1 MKVLLCG
8 DMDVAETAQWH
19 DALAAALPEARWLDM
34 AAARARPAEVQAA
47 VVANP
52 PPGSLQ
58 GLPHLRLI
66 QSLWAGVDRLLA
78 DATLPAGVPIARM
91 VDAATACS
99 NAALRPSLSARLRRS
114 NATAVTSLGMSTGPV
129 PGNTT
134 AVVP

>member
-78 DATLPAGVPIARM
+78 
-91 VDAATACS
+91 AA
-99 NAALRPSLSARLRRS
+99 SLAPVMLDEASITSTTGSCSARAPWAARRS
-114 NATAVTSLGMSTGPV
+114 IGWCRWAIA
-129 PGNTT
+129 
-134 AVVP
+134 